1 MKRILLCLSVLLA
14 TMQLMAAPVDMITAQ
29 KSAQRFVNQHLY
41 GGSLRAPIA
50 GQMKLAHAETNSKM
64 LDRAVYYIFN
74 SSNGYVIVAGDDRA
88 ETILGYGDAPI
99 DINAIPCNMKAWLAT
114 YKEQIEYLQ
123 AHEGMQV
130 QTPSRS
136 TVCAGGGEILPQR
149 RPRER
154 GRSGHGPRPLPPHQ
168 QAGDVRLQC
177 G

>member
-74 SSNGYVIVAGDDRA
+74 SDQGFVIVAGDDRA
-88 ETILGYGDAPI
+88 HQILAHGDRPL
-99 DINAIPCNMKAWLAT
+99 DLKRMPVNMKFWLGT
-114 YKEQIEYLQ
+114 YKKQLEYL
-123 AHEGMQV
+123 
-130 QTPSRS
+130 
-136 TVCAGGGEILPQR
+136 
-149 RPRER
+149 
-154 GRSGHGPRPLPPHQ
+154 
-168 QAGDVRLQC
+168 
-177 G
+177 